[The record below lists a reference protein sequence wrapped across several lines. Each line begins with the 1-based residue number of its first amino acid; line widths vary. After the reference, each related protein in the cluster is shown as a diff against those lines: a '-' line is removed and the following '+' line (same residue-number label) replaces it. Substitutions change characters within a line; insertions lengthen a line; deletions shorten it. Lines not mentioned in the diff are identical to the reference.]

1 MAKFSITF
9 YCAHVHM
16 MFKYVVLWYAEEISL
31 SLSFFEG
38 SFYCKNVL
46 FVPFS
51 VCLEAFVNCS
61 NKITLHFLILFLHHL
76 FLH

>member
-31 SLSFFEG
+31 SLSLFDG
-38 SFYCKNVL
+38 SFIVKMC
-46 FVPFS
+46 
-51 VCLEAFVNCS
+51 
-61 NKITLHFLILFLHHL
+61 FLCLFLFAWRPL
-76 FLH
+76 